1 MKHNWFRAQWKEVIL
16 KAVVQGN
23 YYSVMKSITPAHSV
37 VQRTEVNNESKT
49 HFGFPFLLE
58 LLKIH
63 IRKLH

>member
-49 HFGFPFLLE
+49 HFGY
-58 LLKIH
+58 
-63 IRKLH
+63 